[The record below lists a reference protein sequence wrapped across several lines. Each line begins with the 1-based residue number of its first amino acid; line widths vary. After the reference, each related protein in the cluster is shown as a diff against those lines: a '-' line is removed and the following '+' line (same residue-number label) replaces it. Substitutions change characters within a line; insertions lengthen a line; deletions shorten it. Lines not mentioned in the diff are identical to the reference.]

1 MYGRCKIFDDLLL
14 LFLFI
19 EELIENSELTSFIT
33 LDLELFSRLNILQ
46 TLKLIE
52 SFLEI
57 KESSFF
63 LKFEDLG
70 GFLFL

>member
-57 KESSFF
+57 KESSF
-63 LKFEDLG
+63 LKQR
-70 GFLFL
+70 